1 MDPVK
6 AIYDEEIGDIIVGFC
21 TYVCICF
28 NKKLNL
34 PNIFILL
41 LKDPRYLECFKT
53 LADIDNNFEALKYFL
68 EIDSSLHKSKYIKKF
83 LSTRDSEINFS

>member
-6 AIYDEEIGDIIVGFC
+6 AMYDEEISDIIVAFC
-21 TYVCICF
+21 SYVCICF

-41 LKDPRYLECFKT
+41 LKDERYLDCFKT
-53 LADIDNNFEALKYFL
+53 LTDIDNSFEALKYFL
-68 EIDSSLHKSKYIKKF
+68 EVDSSLHKSKYIKKF
-83 LSTRDSEINFS
+83 LSIHGDEINF

>member
-6 AIYDEEIGDIIVGFC
+6 PVYDKEINEIIIGFC
-21 TYVCICF
+21 SYVCICF

-41 LKDPRYLECFKT
+41 LKDERYLNCFKT
-53 LADIDNNFEALKYFL
+53 LSDIDNNFEALKYFL
-68 EIDSSLHKSKYIKKF
+68 EVDPALHKSKYIKKF
-83 LSTRDSEINFS
+83 LSTNEIDIKF